1 MVGPTSECRRLMQM
15 RRTMLASVASQAL
28 GTNKCEGTVAE
39 SRMACRS
46 SSSST
51 QWTVQNLGYARL
63 LQVKAAPAFLCL

>member
-39 SRMACRS
+39 SRKACRS

-63 LQVKAAPAFLCL
+63 LQ